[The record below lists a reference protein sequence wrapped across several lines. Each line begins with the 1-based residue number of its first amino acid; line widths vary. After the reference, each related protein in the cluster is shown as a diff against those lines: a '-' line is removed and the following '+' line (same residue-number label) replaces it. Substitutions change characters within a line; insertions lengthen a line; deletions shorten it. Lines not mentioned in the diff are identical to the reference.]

1 MKIEILVIDEN
12 AIVIK
17 GLRSAVESRSIANA
31 VEEERRSHTMTT
43 LIEEKF
49 MERAMERIIRSI
61 NWASEDGR
69 REACASGYGDRSSPL
84 RSYDDYKCNLMEEI
98 IKYQIFP
105 ILQKQGYLCEVKRG
119 YFATNEKYF
128 DVKISW

>member
-1 MKIEILVIDEN
+1 MEIEILVIDEN
-12 AIVIK
+12 AIVVK

-31 VEEERRSHTMTT
+31 VEEERRSRIMTT

-49 MERAMERIIRSI
+49 MERAMEQIIRSI
-61 NWASEDGR
+61 NWVSEDGR
-69 REACASGYGDRSSPL
+69 REAFISGYGDRSSPL
-84 RSYDDYKCNLMEEI
+84 RSYNDYKYNLMEEI

-105 ILQKQGYLCEVKRG
+105 ILRKRGYLCEVKRG

>member
-1 MKIEILVIDEN
+1 MRIEILVIDEN

-17 GLRSAVESRSIANA
+17 GLRSAAESRSIADA
-31 VEEERRSHTMTT
+31 VEEEHRSRMMTT
-43 LIEEKF
+43 LAEEKF
-49 MERAMERIIRSI
+49 MERTMEQIIGSI
-61 NWASEDGR
+61 NWASENGR
-69 REACASGYGDRSSPL
+69 REAYVSGYGDRNSSL
-84 RSYDDYKCNLMEEI
+84 RSYDDYKYNLMEEI

-105 ILQKQGYLCEVKRG
+105 ILRKQGYLCEVKRG

>member
-17 GLRSAVESRSIANA
+17 GLRSAIESRSIANA
-31 VEEERRSHTMTT
+31 VEEERRSRTMTA

-84 RSYDDYKCNLMEEI
+84 RSYDDYKYNLMEEI
-98 IKYQIFP
+98 IKHQIFP
-105 ILQKQGYLCEVKRG
+105 ILRKQGYICEVKRG

>member
-31 VEEERRSHTMTT
+31 VEEKRRSRTMTT
-43 LIEEKF
+43 LVEEKF

-69 REACASGYGDRSSPL
+69 RETYVSGYGDRSSPL
-84 RSYDDYKCNLMEEI
+84 RSYDDYKYNLMEEI

-105 ILQKQGYLCEVKRG
+105 ILRKQGYLCEVKRG
-119 YFATNEKYF
+119 CFATNEKYF

>member
-12 AIVIK
+12 AIVVK
-17 GLRSAVESRSIANA
+17 GLRSASESRMISESA
-31 VEEERRSHTMTT
+31 EEERRNRIMAT

-61 NWASEDGR
+61 NWASENGER
-69 REACASGYGDRSSPL
+69 KTCPSGYGDRSSPF
-84 RSYDDYKCNLMEEI
+84 RCYDDDEFNLMEEI
-98 IKYQIFP
+98 IKCQIFP
-105 ILQKQGYLCEVKRG
+105 ILRKQGYVCEVRRG

-128 DVKISW
+128 TITISW

>member
-12 AIVIK
+12 ASVIK
-17 GLRSAVESRSIANA
+17 GLRSAAESRSIADA
-31 VEEERRSHTMTT
+31 VEEEHRSRMMTT
-43 LIEEKF
+43 LVEEKF
-49 MERAMERIIRSI
+49 MERTMERIIGSI
-61 NWASEDGR
+61 NWASENGR
-69 REACASGYGDRSSPL
+69 REACVSGYGDRNSSL
-84 RSYDDYKCNLMEEI
+84 RSYDDYKYNLMEEI

-105 ILQKQGYLCEVKRG
+105 ILRKQGYLCEVERG

>member
-1 MKIEILVIDEN
+1 MEIEILVIDEN

-31 VEEERRSHTMTT
+31 VEEERRSRIMTT
-43 LIEEKF
+43 LVEEKF
-49 MERAMERIIRSI
+49 MERAMEQIIRNI

-69 REACASGYGDRSSPL
+69 REAFISGYGDRSSPL
-84 RSYDDYKCNLMEEI
+84 RSYNDYKYNIMEEI
-98 IKYQIFP
+98 IKHQIFP
-105 ILQKQGYLCEVKRG
+105 ILRKRGYLCEVKRG
-119 YFATNEKYF
+119 HFATNEKYF